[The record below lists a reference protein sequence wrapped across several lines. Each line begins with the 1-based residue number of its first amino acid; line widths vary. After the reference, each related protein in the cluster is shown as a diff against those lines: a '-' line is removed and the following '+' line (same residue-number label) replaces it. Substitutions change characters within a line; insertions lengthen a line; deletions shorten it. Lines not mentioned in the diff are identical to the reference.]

1 MTKVWW
7 GPFIRIRI
15 LVSHRHMS
23 LIIKF
28 DNDGDGNDDNNDNG
42 NDDSGNY
49 DDGNDDDDDNGNDDD
64 HTVLSVLKEAS
75 HDWHLS
81 KADGIDAPLLVQ
93 QITFSDFHSA
103 HTTGPQQLL

>member
-1 MTKVWW
+1 
-7 GPFIRIRI
+7 
-15 LVSHRHMS
+15 MS
-23 LIIKF
+23 LSQLIIR
-28 DNDGDGNDDNNDNG
+28 
-42 NDDSGNY
+42 Y
-49 DDGNDDDDDNGNDDD
+49 DDGNDDDANDDDNNSDYGNDDYRNYDFNDNSNDDD
-64 HTVLSVLKEAS
+64 HTALSVLKEAS